1 MEKDSVK
8 KLNLFFKTEIKLTLR
23 KSIELK
29 TRQRQG
35 DSISA
40 YIFILVLEIVLPVTK
55 SSKKIN
61 GLKIFKYEFI
71 YTAYANDSMFSLKN
85 QKSVIE
91 VLKVFDRFSK
101 VSVLNPNASKCEWQ
115 ELKVWKGEVLNS
127 LKILEIH
134 FSYNKKLVKIK

>member
-8 KLNLFFKTEIKLTLR
+8 NIKLTLR

-29 TRQRQG
+29 KRQRQG

-61 GLKIFKYEFI
+61 GLKICQWFYVFPEKPKICYRSFKSF
-71 YTAYANDSMFSLKN
+71 
-85 QKSVIE
+85 
-91 VLKVFDRFSK
+91 
-101 VSVLNPNASKCEWQ
+101 W
-115 ELKVWKGEVLNS
+115 
-127 LKILEIH
+127 
-134 FSYNKKLVKIK
+134 